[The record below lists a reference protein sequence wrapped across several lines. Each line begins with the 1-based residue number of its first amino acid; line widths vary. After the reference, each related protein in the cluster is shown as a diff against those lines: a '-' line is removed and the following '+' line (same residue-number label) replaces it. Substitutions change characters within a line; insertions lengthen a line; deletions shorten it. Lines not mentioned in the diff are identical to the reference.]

1 MQKFL
6 WWWSSVGRWPL
17 HFGVAGES
25 SLWLVIKHRDVK
37 WEGIHPFKS
46 FGPWWLVS
54 KAVILQSRRLDSEK
68 RVWKGSSCLVCTQAC
83 SELWSFH
90 TYRECCQNSA
100 ISKFLFGNFW
110 NEPRNK
116 GVWTYIEGLFQNPVK
131 FMGSLEDIRASL
143 QAVGRRSSP
152 CFLLVSD
159 TFLIYCRY
167 SAVATLCF

>member
-54 KAVILQSRRLDSEK
+54 KAVILQRRRLDMRREFG
-68 RVWKGSSCLVCTQAC
+68 RDPPVWFVPKHAV
-83 SELWSFH
+83 SFGAF
-90 TYRECCQNSA
+90 TRTGNAVKIQQSL
-100 ISKFLFGNFW
+100 KFLFGNFW